1 MLNIEKQNIIVTG
14 ASGGIGNS
22 IVEKLYNA
30 GANILATGTNVEK
43 LNSIKKRFDRI
54 NILPFDI
61 SNHDKIENFIDEA
74 SGILGG
80 NLNCLI
86 NNAGITKD
94 NLFLRMKDDE
104 WNDVI
109 NINLNSNYKLTK
121 IVIKDMIKAKWGR
134 IVNISSDAAKIGN
147 PGQSN
152 YVASKSAIEGL
163 TRTIANEVASRGI
176 TVNCVAP
183 GFIKTEILDSVD
195 KKRLSMMEEKIPLGR
210 IGNVDEIAS
219 AVYYLSSEESS
230 YITGQ
235 VLHVNGGLTM

>member
-1 MLNIEKQNIIVTG
+1 MKNVLITG
-14 ASGGIGNS
+14 ATGGIGQS
-22 IVEKLYNA
+22 LVKA
-30 GANILATGTNVEK
+30 FHANGYKICATGTNVEK
-43 LNSIKKRFDRI
+43 LSFLEKKYDANFKGIQCDLSDDDQLKKLVEESNKYYGST
-54 NILPFDI
+54 NI
-61 SNHDKIENFIDEA
+61 
-74 SGILGG
+74 
-80 NLNCLI
+80 LI

-183 GFIKTEILDSVD
+183 GFVKTEILDSVD
-195 KKRLSMMEEKIPLGR
+195 KKRLGVMEEKIPLGR